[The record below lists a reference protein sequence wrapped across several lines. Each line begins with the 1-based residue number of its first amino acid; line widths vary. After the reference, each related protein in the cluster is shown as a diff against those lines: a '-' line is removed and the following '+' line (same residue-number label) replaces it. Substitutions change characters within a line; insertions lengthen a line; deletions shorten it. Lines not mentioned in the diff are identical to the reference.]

1 MAKYDVQL
9 GDLKNKL
16 ASASS
21 ILIVVPG
28 QITVDKLAS
37 SLALFLS
44 LEQLGKQVDIISEGT
59 VLVAH
64 SNLYGVGKVK
74 SALPQIGGG
83 DFTLTL
89 EGVVAPDGT
98 VPSLEKLDWFPEGAN
113 LNLVFHVLP
122 GQKFQPSQIV
132 PKYQSSASS
141 SSLVFVIGAANLNE
155 LGGIYTNNQQA
166 FSGSFVVNLDNN
178 SANTNFGQVNVVDPA
193 ASASEIVAQVFNSL
207 GLNQNSDI
215 ASNILTGVYNF
226 TNNLTANVNPDT
238 FIIVGQAMQAG
249 GKVPTTNVNPMPN
262 PSGIPAL
269 PPMPEQPVSQPQ
281 VNVQPQVAP
290 QTVAQPAPVQVQPEP
305 LVAPQQNPLQSNPF
319 MAAPPNIGGQDTST
333 QPDTSN
339 PSPDW
344 LTPKVYKG
352 TSLG

>member
-1 MAKYDVQL
+1 MAKYDAQL

-16 ASASS
+16 ATASS
-21 ILIVVPG
+21 ILVAVPS

-37 SLALFLS
+37 GLALFLS
-44 LEQLGKQVDIISEGT
+44 LEQLGKQVDIVSEAT

-64 SNLYGVGKVK
+64 SNLYGVGKVRN
-74 SALPQIGGG
+74 SLPQIGGGG

-89 EGVVAPDGT
+89 EGVVSPDGT

-122 GQKFQPSQIV
+122 GQSFKPTQVV
-132 PKYQSSASS
+132 PKYQNTASS
-141 SSLVFVIGAANLNE
+141 SSLVFVVGAATLND
-155 LGGIYTNNQQA
+155 LGGVFINNPQA

-178 SANTNFGQVNVVDPA
+178 GANSNFGQINIVDSS
-193 ASASEIVAQVFNSL
+193 ASLSEIVASVLNSL
-207 GLNQNSDI
+207 GLNVNSDI
-215 ASNILTGVYNF
+215 ASNILTGIYNY
-226 TNNLTANVNPDT
+226 TNNLTVNVNPDT
-238 FIIVGQAMQAG
+238 FIVVGQAMQVG
-249 GKVPTTNVNPMPN
+249 GKVPTVNVNPMPN
-262 PSGIPAL
+262 PSGVPAL

-290 QTVAQPAPVQVQPEP
+290 QPV
-305 LVAPQQNPLQSNPF
+305 VAPQPNILQSNPF
-319 MAAPPNIGGQDTST
+319 MAAPPNIAGQDSS